1 MKNLDAD
8 AARLP
13 GARVRLVHL
22 GQGARASGAASG
34 ASFAAFGALRFI
46 RFAGA
51 GTAGVA
57 AVFRDRPAAV
67 AERVSRPLRRG
78 SGATAGSGS
87 GSGSGPGAFAPRDPV
102 RAAEGGG
109 GGGLGVGIGL
119 LGLGLLAPAVASPR
133 AIPLEVFGEA
143 DGDGDGDTFI
153 LAVRN
158 GGSGDS
164 AGGFAPRNVSAVL
177 GDVRS
182 VWHVLCDPPP
192 PPFGALA
199 VRIGARGL
207 GGPATMH
214 ATPRDVF
221 RGDAARLASRK
232 RARAPLR
239 RTRRG
244 IRRHPGQR
252 SLRLREAARV
262 EREGDERVVLDVHR
276 VAPPEPR
283 WRRWTPR
290 ATTFPERVAKPC
302 VSVAVASVSDTER
315 RHVAYATSMRC
326 ASSGASGNANSKLI
340 PFARR
345 ARRKPRASPRRR
357 RRSRA
362 RARA

>member
-1 MKNLDAD
+1 M
-8 AARLP
+8 
-13 GARVRLVHL
+13 
-22 GQGARASGAASG
+22 AS
-34 ASFAAFGALRFI
+34 
-46 RFAGA
+46 
-51 GTAGVA
+51 
-57 AVFRDRPAAV
+57 
-67 AERVSRPLRRG
+67 
-78 SGATAGSGS
+78 
-87 GSGSGPGAFAPRDPV
+87 
-102 RAAEGGG
+102 
-109 GGGLGVGIGL
+109 
-119 LGLGLLAPAVASPR
+119 R

-232 RARAPLR
+232 RACPAAPNAPGYSAA
-239 RTRRG
+239 TRDSEAFACAKRLASNAKATNASSSTSTA
-244 IRRHPGQR
+244 
-252 SLRLREAARV
+252 SLR
-262 EREGDERVVLDVHR
+262 
-276 VAPPEPR
+276 PNPR
-283 WRRWTPR
+283 GRSRTPR

-326 ASSGASGNANSKLI
+326 ASSGASGKANSKLI
-340 PFARR
+340 PLRQKSA
-345 ARRKPRASPRRR
+345 APRAFPAPATTI
-357 RRSRA
+357 SRA
-362 RARA
+362 GTRLHGAASPSPAT